1 MTGNKPK
8 PEANSKTNYQVT
20 SLGKALS
27 VLDLLIDQ
35 DRALSITE
43 ISQKLGL
50 GKGTVHRILKTLK
63 IRSYVQ
69 QHNDTRLYSLGLRT
83 LEIGTLARRD
93 RFLRSVMLPFLRDLS
108 SMCNE
113 TVNAAVL
120 EYNEIHYI
128 FRLESEEMLRIS
140 APLGA
145 RFPAHCAAT
154 GKVMLSYHADDDIR
168 RIYAR
173 RSALKKL
180 TEHSIDSVDALIKEI
195 KKIRISKVATD
206 DEETIMGVYCVA
218 APLVNAKGAC
228 VAAVSISAPKNRV
241 TKEKSFD
248 FMRMISK
255 TAGQISESLR
265 QLEPERLTVTK

>member
-1 MTGNKPK
+1 MIKS
-8 PEANSKTNYQVT
+8 NSKPDSIPKTSYQVT
-20 SLGKALS
+20 SLDKALT

-43 ISQKLGL
+43 ISQKLGM
-50 GKGTVHRILKTLK
+50 GKGTVHRILSTLK
-63 IRSYVQ
+63 VRSYVQ

-93 RFLRSVMLPFLRDLS
+93 RFLRSAMAPFLRDLS
-108 SMCNE
+108 AMCNE

-120 EYNEIHYI
+120 EYNEIRYI

-140 APLGA
+140 APLGV
-145 RFPAHCAAT
+145 RFPAHCTAT

-173 RSALKKL
+173 KGALKKL
-180 TEHSIDSVDALIKEI
+180 TEHSIDSVDALIEEI
-195 KKIRISKVATD
+195 EQIRINKVAVD
-206 DEETIMGVYCVA
+206 DEETIAGVYCVA

-228 VAAVSISAPKNRV
+228 VAAISISAPKNRAPKQKGV
-241 TKEKSFD
+241 D
-248 FMRMISK
+248 FMSMVS
-255 TAGQISESLR
+255 TAAGQISESLR
-265 QLEPERLTVTK
+265 QLEPERLASTK